1 MLTVIDHK
9 VVVNY
14 RQPDL
19 LKVHS
24 LCLKSS
30 VVVVVVVVV
39 FVPLGKLGLELCT
52 LYELALSIACV
63 KPLPPL
69 PYEKQNKKPHPVWC
83 ECSLQ
88 SMPVGNKRTQKR
100 SGCSAQPVIYR
111 TICPLIMLM
120 TKSTGLVNI
129 LLVGRV
135 INLFINVTQ
144 NKPFSR
150 SY

>member
-1 MLTVIDHK
+1 MLTVIDYK

-19 LKVHS
+19 LKVHN

-30 VVVVVVVVV
+30 VVVVV

-52 LYELALSIACV
+52 LYELSLSIACV

-69 PYEKQNKKPHPVWC
+69 PYEKQNKKPHLVWC

-88 SMPVGNKRTQKR
+88 SMPVGNKSTQKR